1 MTYTREELNRMSRWE
16 LIELV
21 ENLLAK
27 DAEANSI
34 RIKLIAI
41 KNIIKGEAMA

>member
-1 MTYTREELNRMSRWE
+1 MTYTREELNRISRWE

-21 ENLLAK
+21 EDLLAK
-27 DAEANSI
+27 IAEADSNK
-34 RIKLIAI
+34 IKLIAI